1 MLSDRE
7 GTCDLPCD
15 EYPLPPEFEAYP
27 DDVEYTDDPR
37 GVLDPLVDGV
47 DDDAESCILLQWVVV
62 EQELRLRVE
71 PSDGV
76 EVR

>member
-15 EYPLPPEFEAYP
+15 EY
-27 DDVEYTDDPR
+27 TDDPR
-37 GVLDPLVDGV
+37 GVLNPLVDGI